1 MWNEEE
7 KTMVVEVLG
16 QGLFNYLVV
25 NLVLNENLLMVFGSG
40 ENMQN
45 KLSNLE
51 EHPNASNFSWN
62 YVIFKQFLQ
71 SKYGDW
77 VLGWGDGCCREPRK
91 GEEVG

>member
-77 VLGWGDGCCREPRK
+77 VLGDMMGSLARFLLYDDYL
-91 GEEVG
+91 